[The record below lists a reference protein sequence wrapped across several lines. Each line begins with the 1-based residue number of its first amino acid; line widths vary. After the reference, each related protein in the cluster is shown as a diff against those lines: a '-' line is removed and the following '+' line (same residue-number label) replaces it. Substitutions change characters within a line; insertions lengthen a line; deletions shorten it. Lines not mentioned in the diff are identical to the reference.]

1 MDDPELDRLLD
12 GARNDLPSSTELA
25 HLRERLGLPRP
36 SPPASPTSGPWAW
49 GAVAIGLAA
58 ALFAVTRP
66 APSPIVPP
74 RADAVPAAA
83 PAAPAAV
90 PGAAEPT
97 GALSPIVEASPIEA
111 SPIEARSIEAS
122 PIEGSPIEG
131 SPIEGSPIEAS
142 PIEASRIEP
151 SPIESARPGAAASR
165 VREASLPG
173 TAEPAESAPS
183 EAALVA
189 HAAAA
194 LRRRAYADARATL
207 SEARER
213 YPSSL
218 LEEERSSLEV
228 ELAIAQDPSRGV
240 AALARFRSAFPESAH
255 AARLDRLLHAAS
267 E

>member
-66 APSPIVPP
+66 APPPIVPP

-111 SPIEARSIEAS
+111 SPIEASPIEGRSIEAS

-131 SPIEGSPIEAS
+131 SPN
-142 PIEASRIEP
+142 EP

-228 ELAIAQDPSRGV
+228 ELAIAEDPTRGV

>member
-1 MDDPELDRLLD
+1 VDDPELDRLLD

-66 APSPIVPP
+66 APPPIVPP
-74 RADAVPAAA
+74 RADVVPAAA

-111 SPIEARSIEAS
+111 SPIEASSIEPS
-122 PIEGSPIEG
+122 PSEPSPN
-131 SPIEGSPIEAS
+131 
-142 PIEASRIEP
+142 EP

-228 ELAIAQDPSRGV
+228 ELAIAEDPTRGV

>member
-111 SPIEARSIEAS
+111 SPIEARSIEAR

-131 SPIEGSPIEAS
+131 SPIEPSPIEPS
-142 PIEASRIEP
+142 PNEP

-228 ELAIAQDPSRGV
+228 ELAIAEDPTRGV

>member
-97 GALSPIVEASPIEA
+97 GALSPIVEARSIEGR
-111 SPIEARSIEAS
+111 SIEGRSIEA
-122 PIEGSPIEG
+122 
-131 SPIEGSPIEAS
+131 SPIEAS
-142 PIEASRIEP
+142 PIEASPIEPSPIEPSPNEP

-228 ELAIAQDPSRGV
+228 ELAIAEDPTRGV

>member
-66 APSPIVPP
+66 APPPIVPP
-74 RADAVPAAA
+74 RADVVPAAA

-111 SPIEARSIEAS
+111 SPIEASSIEPS
-122 PIEGSPIEG
+122 PSEPSPN
-131 SPIEGSPIEAS
+131 
-142 PIEASRIEP
+142 EP

-228 ELAIAQDPSRGV
+228 ELAIAEDPTRGV